1 MCSRHVSSCQVDS
14 PFGAWHVESCQEGLH
29 RLTLVE
35 MRELDLTVPVHII
48 DQLKPPAVCVLLQ
61 DWMSAYF
68 QSVLNVKA
76 LEVPPVCPSVFHSG
90 RFREKVWREI
100 YENLHIGETAS
111 YGEIAT
117 RVGSPGA
124 SQAWVYILQN
134 ILAYF
139 VVKKLNKFRNI
150 EGIHIHCVEEY
161 RSQCRL

>member
-1 MCSRHVSSCQVDS
+1 MCSRHFSSCQLDS
-14 PFGAWHVESCQEGLH
+14 PFGAWHVEFCQKGLH

-68 QSVLNVKA
+68 HSVLNVEA

-90 RFREKVWREI
+90 RFREKVWRES
-100 YENLHIGETAS
+100 YENLQIGETAS

-124 SQAWVYILQN
+124 SQALVYILQK

-150 EGIHIHCVEEY
+150 EGIHIHCGEEY
-161 RSQCRL
+161 KS